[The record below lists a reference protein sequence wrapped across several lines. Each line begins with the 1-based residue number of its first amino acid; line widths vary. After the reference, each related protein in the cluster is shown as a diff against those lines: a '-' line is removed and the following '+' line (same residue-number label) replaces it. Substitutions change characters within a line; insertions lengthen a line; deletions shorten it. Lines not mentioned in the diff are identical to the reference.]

1 MYRRYAIPGFE
12 NTEGSVVTVLAKRKF
27 IPVTSDDDDL
37 IVTNLGAL
45 KMMAIAIEKEENNNL
60 DEAMKYEA
68 KALDLLREELREVQ
82 GSALGRPQVQ
92 MDMFAMGEIPNMA

>member
-1 MYRRYAIPGFE
+1 
-12 NTEGSVVTVLAKRKF
+12 
-27 IPVTSDDDDL
+27 
-37 IVTNLGAL
+37 L

-82 GSALGRPQVQ
+82 GSAIGRPQVQ
-92 MDMFAMGEIPNMA
+92 MEAFAMGEIPTMA